1 MNRYIYILLLSV
13 LSVAEADAQN
23 LQGAQ
28 VQETNDPPRLL
39 VNITIDQLRT
49 DYLEAFMPLYGNN
62 GFKKLLANG
71 LVFVNASYPF
81 LPVDRAS
88 AVASVVSGSVPYYNG
103 IPSAE
108 WLSRKT
114 LRPMQSISDLKS
126 LLTPRGGAPTPT
138 NLLTSTVG
146 DELKIATQR
155 MGKVYSIATEC
166 DVAVLT
172 AGHAAD
178 AAIWIDQQ
186 SGQWVTSAYYSKETP
201 AWLAYYNKNSS
212 IAKKVKSATWKV
224 KNGTVQKMAYFPAT
238 QAAQKAF
245 SYTFTGTT
253 TYSDYLTSGL
263 ANSDVTDMALQCVN
277 AAQLGQDN
285 IPDLLNVHYYA
296 GTFQHKGISEVGIEL
311 QDTYARLDE
320 ALGLLI
326 TAVEQRVG
334 KGRAMFV
341 VTSTGYFDETPFDYT
356 QYNVPAGTV
365 YINRTASLLNMYL
378 AAHYGQGQYVEGY
391 RNNQIYINHKT
402 VEQKKLKLTELLD
415 LSREM
420 LLLSDGIRQVYTS
433 IGLASSSD
441 KTLQLLHNGYNTNVC
456 GDLMIDVA
464 PGWKLL
470 NEDSHQLTN
479 WSVQGIAFPII
490 VYGGGVQNDKVTLPV
505 TTDQIA
511 PTLSKSIRIRAPNAC
526 KITPLH

>member
-1 MNRYIYILLLSV
+1 MLA
-13 LSVAEADAQN
+13 VAEAEAQN
-23 LQGAQ
+23 SQTAQ
-28 VQETNDPPRLL
+28 NKAPDAPRL
-39 VNITIDQLRT
+39 VVSITIDQLRS
-49 DYLEAFMPLYGNN
+49 DYLEAFMPLYGSN

-71 LVFVNASYPF
+71 LVFSNASYPF

-88 AVASVVSGSVPYYNG
+88 AVASVATGSVPYFNG
-103 IPSAE
+103 IPSVE

-126 LLTPRGGAPTPT
+126 LLSPRGGAPTPV
-138 NLLTSTVG
+138 NLVTSTLG

-166 DVAVLT
+166 DAAVLS

-178 AAIWIDQQ
+178 AAIWIDQHN
-186 SGQWVTSAYYSKETP
+186 GQWVTSSYYSKEMP
-201 AWLAYYNKNSS
+201 LWLAGYNKNSAV
-212 IAKKVKSATWKV
+212 AKKVKSATWKV
-224 KNGTVQKMAYFPAT
+224 KNGNVQKMSFFPAV

-245 SYTFTGTT
+245 AYSFTGTS
-253 TYSDYLTSGL
+253 TYADYLTSGL
-263 ANSDVTDMALQCVN
+263 VNSDVTDMALQCVN
-277 AAQLGQDN
+277 AAQLGQDD

-296 GTFQHKGISEVGIEL
+296 GTFQHKGINETGIEL

-320 ALGLLI
+320 ALGLLV

-334 KGRAMFV
+334 KGRVLFM
-341 VTSTGYFDETPFDYT
+341 VTSTGYFDETPLDYT
-356 QYNVPAGTV
+356 QYNVPSGTV

-391 RNNQIYINHKT
+391 RNNQIYINHKII
-402 VEQKKLKLTELLD
+402 EQKKLKLTEVLD
-415 LSREM
+415 LSKEM
-420 LLLSDGIRQVYTS
+420 LLLSDGIRCVYSS
-433 IGLASSSD
+433 IGLSASSD
-441 KTLQLLHNGYNTNVC
+441 KTLQLLHNGYNIDVC
-456 GDLMIDVA
+456 GDLIIDIA

-470 NEDSHQLTN
+470 NEDSHQVTD

-490 VYGGGVQNDKVTLPV
+490 IYGCNIAPDKVTKPV